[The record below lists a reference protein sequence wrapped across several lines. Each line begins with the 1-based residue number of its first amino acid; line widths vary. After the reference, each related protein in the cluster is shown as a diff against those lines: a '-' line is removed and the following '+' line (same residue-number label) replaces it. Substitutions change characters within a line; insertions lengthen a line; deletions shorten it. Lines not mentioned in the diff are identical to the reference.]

1 MAKKFNV
8 KIPKRIA
15 GVKIPK
21 GIRKGPIADFLNSS
35 GGQVVMGEALLAFA
49 AYYAARRWEPN
60 TAAGELLRHPIDSM
74 RTRLGDERGL
84 TSAPDRVGRA
94 CRAAIQA
101 FRGALNDSRSG
112 AGAVVEPVS
121 ADATTANEA
130 AEGGVPKKKASR
142 SPNEAAGRDATSGPH

>member
-1 MAKKFNV
+1 
-8 KIPKRIA
+8 
-15 GVKIPK
+15 VKIPK
-21 GIRKGPIADFLNSS
+21 GIRRGPIADFLNSS
-35 GGQVVMGEALLAFA
+35 GGQVVMAEALLAFG

-84 TSAPDRVGRA
+84 TSAPDRVARA

-101 FRGALNDSRSG
+101 FRGELNDSRSDVG
-112 AGAVVEPVS
+112 AIVEPVN
-121 ADATTANEA
+121 ANAAAANEA

-142 SPNEAAGRDATSGPH
+142 SSNEASGREATSGPH